1 MCFVNPS
8 LNTHVN
14 KNQRNWGGGDVSKL
28 MFHITNSSDKLFIN
42 FNFFFLQMLTLYKAQ
57 EPLKV
62 EGN

>member
-1 MCFVNPS
+1 MCFINPS

-14 KNQRNWGGGDVSKL
+14 KNQRNWGKNVSKL
-28 MFHITNSSDKLFIN
+28 IKLQIVVTNYLSISI
-42 FNFFFLQMLTLYKAQ
+42 FFLQMLTLYRAQ